1 MDNITILLLSVV
13 SQWVVK
19 TASLSSKE
27 YSHLVLIAV
36 KRVCDNISVMSIVMF
51 SDGRKSVTIVYRFQE
66 VIICVSYFG

>member
-19 TASLSSKE
+19 TESLSSKE

-36 KRVCDNISVMSIVMF
+36 QRVCDNISVMSLVMF
-51 SDGRKSVTIVYRFQE
+51 SDR
-66 VIICVSYFG
+66 

>member
-19 TASLSSKE
+19 TESLSSKE

-36 KRVCDNISVMSIVMF
+36 QSVCDNISVMSLVMF
-51 SDGRKSVTIVYRFQE
+51 SDG
-66 VIICVSYFG
+66 